1 MNLLIL
7 FINNCA
13 YNIGGLN
20 KLETSTKIMQ
30 IENNQA
36 IISKYEVLAAFFRTE
51 ENDDIDMASKLNELI
66 NQFYVQERHTKRNVT
81 ELTFEITNSNENV
94 ISFIKAVNQ

>member
-1 MNLLIL
+1 M
-7 FINNCA
+7 
-13 YNIGGLN
+13 
-20 KLETSTKIMQ
+20 ETPTKFMQ

-66 NQFYVQERHTKRNVT
+66 NQFYIQERHTRRNVT

>member
-1 MNLLIL
+1 MHV
-7 FINNCA
+7 CA

-20 KLETSTKIMQ
+20 KLETSNKIMQ

-66 NQFYVQERHTKRNVT
+66 NQFYVQERHTRRNVT

>member
-1 MNLLIL
+1 M
-7 FINNCA
+7 
-13 YNIGGLN
+13 
-20 KLETSTKIMQ
+20 ETLTKIMQ
-30 IENNQA
+30 IKNKQA
-36 IISKYEVLAAFFRTE
+36 IISKYEVLAAFFKSE
-51 ENDDIDMASKLNELI
+51 ENDDIDMANKLNELI

>member
-1 MNLLIL
+1 M
-7 FINNCA
+7 
-13 YNIGGLN
+13 
-20 KLETSTKIMQ
+20 ETLTKIMQ
-30 IENNQA
+30 IKNKQA
-36 IISKYEVLAAFFRTE
+36 IISKYEVLAAFFRSE
-51 ENDDIDMASKLNELI
+51 ENDDIDMANKLNELI

>member
-1 MNLLIL
+1 MHV
-7 FINNCA
+7 CA

-20 KLETSTKIMQ
+20 KLETSNKIMQ

-36 IISKYEVLAAFFRTE
+36 IISKYEVLAAFFRSE
-51 ENDDIDMASKLNELI
+51 ENDDIDMANKLNELI

>member
-1 MNLLIL
+1 M
-7 FINNCA
+7 
-13 YNIGGLN
+13 
-20 KLETSTKIMQ
+20 ETSNKIMQ

-66 NQFYVQERHTKRNVT
+66 NQFYVQERHTRRNVT

>member
-1 MNLLIL
+1 MHR
-7 FINNCA
+7 CT

-20 KLETSTKIMQ
+20 KLETLTKIMQ
-30 IENNQA
+30 IKNKQA
-36 IISKYEVLAAFFRTE
+36 IISKYEVLAAFFRSE
-51 ENDDIDMASKLNELI
+51 ENDDIDMANKLNELI